1 MSGPGALKIHHR
13 DTETQRSQRRREAP
27 QAVISMLRNIYV
39 QGHDCLRRFWFS
51 VISVSLCLCG
61 EKSALATQS
70 GL

>member
-27 QAVISMLRNIYV
+27 QAVISMFEKIQV

-51 VISVSLCLCG
+51 VSLCLCG
-61 EKSALATQS
+61 EKTMPVSEN